1 MVLDRLAEE
10 TGATGDQRGG
20 LRTLVD
26 RIIEQVKTDGQRGEG
41 IALPVSFLVMV
52 VVFGGFLAAGFP
64 VIGAVASIAGA
75 LASLLGFSYLLDLDA
90 TVVNVV
96 TVLGARPVHRLRPAR
111 RVALPRGDARPA
123 PRAPRSP
130 S

>member
-1 MVLDRLAEE
+1 MFDRLAEQ

-20 LRTLVD
+20 LRSLVD
-26 RIIEQVKTDGQRGEG
+26 RIIAQVKIDGQRGEG
-41 IALPVSFLVMV
+41 IALPVSFAVMV
-52 VVFGGFLAAGFP
+52 VVFGGFVAAGFP

-90 TVVNVV
+90 TAVNVV
-96 TVLGARPVHRLRPAR
+96 TVLGAGPVHRLRPAHG
-111 RVALPRGDARPA
+111 VALPRGAARHA
-123 PRAPRSP
+123 PGGTGLP